1 MSILL
6 GREEVSPEEA
16 NNEGITPHSWAA
28 WEGHKEVMKVLLVRE
43 EVNPDQPNN
52 CGQTPL

>member
-1 MSILL
+1 VSILL